1 MSKNYIDFEFSC
13 SWFPHSQGQKKWNAK
28 IFFVILYPVLL
39 HTYNLVVPIKSP
51 NVQILL
57 AFFSYLISLFFAKFE
72 ENIIII
78 MGKTF
83 TKLLKPTPYS
93 CYELGHTWNPSCTGS
108 SVEVGLTC
116 LEEAVKIYSS
126 VYFVSYKKIIIVSY

>member
-1 MSKNYIDFEFSC
+1 MNF
-13 SWFPHSQGQKKWNAK
+13 
-28 IFFVILYPVLL
+28 PVLDCHVVKIKKSGIPKSFL
-39 HTYNLVVPIKSP
+39 SFVTLVFYIPITLLFLLK
-51 NVQILL
+51 VQMCRFIRIFSL
-57 AFFSYLISLFFAKFE
+57 SYLCFFAKFE

-78 MGKTF
+78 MGTTC

-126 VYFVSYKKIIIVSY
+126 VYFVSCQKIIMIVV

>member
-1 MSKNYIDFEFSC
+1 
-13 SWFPHSQGQKKWNAK
+13 
-28 IFFVILYPVLL
+28 
-39 HTYNLVVPIKSP
+39 
-51 NVQILL
+51 
-57 AFFSYLISLFFAKFE
+57 
-72 ENIIII
+72 
-78 MGKTF
+78 MGTTF

-126 VYFVSYKKIIIVSY
+126 VYFVSCYKKTKQLSHNKVRLI